1 MNDEQNSGDVNGSE
15 TETKHKNKQKRV
27 GKKGT
32 AEKNKQ
38 KTVATPEREIRRRWS
53 DCYRRRENKI
63 HQRKEVDNEP
73 DVNGRPPIRKR

>member
-15 TETKHKNKQKRV
+15 TETKQKNKQKRV

-38 KTVATPEREIRRRWS
+38 KTVATPEREIRRR
-53 DCYRRRENKI
+53 
-63 HQRKEVDNEP
+63 
-73 DVNGRPPIRKR
+73 